1 MKGSKVLATLMLSA
15 MLFTGCGLKDQQAI
29 IKVNDGVITLKE
41 HDDLMSK
48 QLAQSPFAKMSDADL
63 TGNKDGFVYLMTEQ
77 GVVNQLIIQKLL
89 DQEADARGI
98 KVSQKDIDQAIKEV
112 MDKMGG
118 KDQLMN
124 TLRNNGISTAE
135 FKKDIKVQVKMQ
147 KLATEAGNI
156 KVTDADCKNF
166 YNKNQDKFRHADQV
180 RASHILI
187 SANPYQIQQEITS
200 KSKTKMDEKELK
212 AAVEKVMAEKQ
223 AEAEKLAKELQ
234 ADNSK
239 FAQYAKKYSEDPQ
252 SAKQGGDLG
261 FFAKDRMVPEFAEAA
276 FKAKPNTVTEPVK
289 SQFGYHIIMVTD
301 RRGAGVVPYEKAKS
315 DIKDYLTQE
324 KQVKALDELTTVA
337 KKKAKI
343 EFVDQRYVRWYC
355 RYSAKS
361 SKRKEIKIIKN
372 KYYKHPFSKSKR
384 VFFVEIIYKSKKN
397 YIKTNTN

>member
-89 DQEADARGI
+89 DQEAEARGI
-98 KVSQKDIDQAIKEV
+98 KVSQKDIDQAIKDV

-156 KVTDADCKNF
+156 KVSDADCKNF

-276 FKAKPNTVTEPVK
+276 FKTKPNTVTGPVK
-289 SQFGYHIIMVTD
+289 SQFGYHIIFVTD

-315 DIKDYLTQE
+315 DIKDYLVQE
-324 KQVKALDELTTVA
+324 KQIKALDELTTAA

-343 EFVDQRYVRWYC
+343 EFVDQRYNPDEI
-355 RYSAKS
+355 AKKLHKQVNDFS
-361 SKRKEIKIIKN
+361 GGAADVLQQQAKEK
-372 KYYKHPFSKSKR
+372 KSK
-384 VFFVEIIYKSKKN
+384 
-397 YIKTNTN
+397 

>member
-1 MKGSKVLATLMLSA
+1 MKGSKILATLLLSA
-15 MLFTGCGLKDQQAI
+15 MLFTGCGLKDNQAI
-29 IKVNDGVITLKE
+29 IKINDGVITLKE
-41 HDDLMSK
+41 HDELMSK
-48 QLAQSPFAKMSDADL
+48 QLAQSPFAKMSGADL
-63 TGNKDGFVYLMTEQ
+63 NGNKDGFVYLMTEQ
-77 GVVNQLIIQKLL
+77 GVINQLIIQKLL
-89 DQEADARGI
+89 DQEAEARGI
-98 KVSQKDIDQAIKEV
+98 KVTQKDVDQAIKDV

-147 KLATEAGNI
+147 KLATEAANI

-166 YNKNQDKFRHADQV
+166 YNKNQDKFKHADQV

-187 SANPYQIQQEITS
+187 SANPYQIQQEITE
-200 KSKTKMDEKELK
+200 KTKGKMDEKELK
-212 AAVEKVMAEKQ
+212 AQVEKVMAEKQ

-324 KQVKALDELTTVA
+324 KQVKALDELTTAA

-343 EFVDQRYVRWYC
+343 EFVDQKYNPEEISKKLHKQVNDM
-355 RYSAKS
+355 SGGAADALQQQAKE
-361 SKRKEIKIIKN
+361 K
-372 KYYKHPFSKSKR
+372 KSK
-384 VFFVEIIYKSKKN
+384 
-397 YIKTNTN
+397 

>member
-89 DQEADARGI
+89 DQEAEARGI
-98 KVSQKDIDQAIKEV
+98 KVSQKDIDQAIKDV

-156 KVTDADCKNF
+156 KVSDADCKNF
-166 YNKNQDKFRHADQV
+166 YNKNKDKFRHADQV

-187 SANPYQIQQEITS
+187 SANPYQIQQEITA

-276 FKAKPNTVTEPVK
+276 FKAKPNTVTGPVK
-289 SQFGYHIIMVTD
+289 SQFGYHIIFVTD

-315 DIKDYLTQE
+315 DIKDYLVQE
-324 KQVKALDELTTVA
+324 KQIKALDELTTAA

-343 EFVDQRYVRWYC
+343 EFVDQRYNPDEI
-355 RYSAKS
+355 AKKLHKQVNDMS
-361 SKRKEIKIIKN
+361 GGAADVLQQQAKEK
-372 KYYKHPFSKSKR
+372 KSK
-384 VFFVEIIYKSKKN
+384 
-397 YIKTNTN
+397 

>member
-89 DQEADARGI
+89 DQEAEARGI
-98 KVSQKDIDQAIKEV
+98 KVSQKDIDQAIKDV

-118 KDQLMN
+118 KDQLMS

-156 KVTDADCKNF
+156 NVTDADCKNF

-187 SANPYQIQQEITS
+187 SANPYQIQQEITA

-289 SQFGYHIIMVTD
+289 SQFGYHIIFVTD

-315 DIKDYLTQE
+315 DIKDYLVQE
-324 KQVKALDELTTVA
+324 KQIKALDELTTAA

-343 EFVDQRYVRWYC
+343 EFVDQRYNPDEI
-355 RYSAKS
+355 AKKLHKQVNDFS
-361 SKRKEIKIIKN
+361 GGAADVLQQQAKEK
-372 KYYKHPFSKSKR
+372 KSK
-384 VFFVEIIYKSKKN
+384 
-397 YIKTNTN
+397 

>member
-1 MKGSKVLATLMLSA
+1 MKGSKILATLMLSA

-77 GVVNQLIIQKLL
+77 GVINQLIIQKLL

-166 YNKNQDKFRHADQV
+166 YNKNQDKFKHADQV

-187 SANPYQIQQEITS
+187 SANPYQIQQEITA

-343 EFVDQRYVRWYC
+343 EFVDQRYNPEEISKKLHKQVNDM
-355 RYSAKS
+355 SGGAADILQNQAKE
-361 SKRKEIKIIKN
+361 K
-372 KYYKHPFSKSKR
+372 KSK
-384 VFFVEIIYKSKKN
+384 
-397 YIKTNTN
+397 

>member
-89 DQEADARGI
+89 DQEAEARGI
-98 KVSQKDIDQAIKEV
+98 KVSQKDIDQAIKDV

-156 KVTDADCKNF
+156 NVTDADCKNF

-187 SANPYQIQQEITS
+187 SANPYQIQQEITA

-239 FAQYAKKYSEDPQ
+239 FAQYAKKYSEDSQ

-261 FFAKDRMVPEFAEAA
+261 FFAKDKMVPEFAEAA

-289 SQFGYHIIMVTD
+289 SQFGYHIIFVTD

-315 DIKDYLTQE
+315 DIKDYLVQE
-324 KQVKALDELTTVA
+324 KQIKALDELTTAA

-343 EFVDQRYVRWYC
+343 EFVDQRYNPDEI
-355 RYSAKS
+355 AKKLHKQVNDFS
-361 SKRKEIKIIKN
+361 GGAADVLQQQAKEK
-372 KYYKHPFSKSKR
+372 KSK
-384 VFFVEIIYKSKKN
+384 
-397 YIKTNTN
+397 

>member
-1 MKGSKVLATLMLSA
+1 MKGSKILATLLLSA
-15 MLFTGCGLKDQQAI
+15 MLFTGCGLKNQQAI

-48 QLAQSPFAKMSDADL
+48 QLAQSPFAKMSDGDL

-98 KVSQKDIDQAIKEV
+98 KVTQKDVDQAIKDV

-118 KDQLMN
+118 KDQLMT

-135 FKKDIKVQVKMQ
+135 FKNDIKIQVKMQ

-166 YNKNQDKFRHADQV
+166 YNKNQDKFKHADQV

-187 SANPYQIQQEITS
+187 SANPYQIKQEITA
-200 KSKTKMDEKELK
+200 KTKTKMDEKELK

-234 ADNSK
+234 VDNSK

-324 KQVKALDELTTVA
+324 KQVKALDELTTAA

-343 EFVDQRYVRWYC
+343 EFVDQKYNPEEISKKLHKQVNDM
-355 RYSAKS
+355 SGGAADVLQQQAKE
-361 SKRKEIKIIKN
+361 K
-372 KYYKHPFSKSKR
+372 KSK
-384 VFFVEIIYKSKKN
+384 
-397 YIKTNTN
+397 

>member
-1 MKGSKVLATLMLSA
+1 MKGSKILATLLLSA
-15 MLFTGCGLKDQQAI
+15 MLFTGCGLKDNQAI
-29 IKVNDGVITLKE
+29 IKINDGVITLKE
-41 HDDLMSK
+41 HDELMSK
-48 QLAQSPFAKMSDADL
+48 QLAQSPFAKMSGADL
-63 TGNKDGFVYLMTEQ
+63 NGNKDGFVYLMTEQ
-77 GVVNQLIIQKLL
+77 GVINQLIIQKLL
-89 DQEADARGI
+89 DQEAEARGI
-98 KVSQKDIDQAIKEV
+98 KVTQKDVDQAIKDV

-147 KLATEAGNI
+147 KLATEAANI

-166 YNKNQDKFRHADQV
+166 YNKNQDKFKHADQV

-187 SANPYQIQQEITS
+187 SANPYQIQQEITE
-200 KSKTKMDEKELK
+200 KTKGKMDEKELK
-212 AAVEKVMAEKQ
+212 AQVEKVMAEKQ

-234 ADNSK
+234 ADSSK

-324 KQVKALDELTTVA
+324 KQVKALDELTTAA

-343 EFVDQRYVRWYC
+343 EFVDQKYNPEEISKKLHKQVNDM
-355 RYSAKS
+355 SGGAADVLQKQAK
-361 SKRKEIKIIKN
+361 EN
-372 KYYKHPFSKSKR
+372 KSK
-384 VFFVEIIYKSKKN
+384 
-397 YIKTNTN
+397 

>member
-187 SANPYQIQQEITS
+187 SANPYQIQQEITA

-261 FFAKDRMVPEFAEAA
+261 FFAKDRMVPGFAEAA
-276 FKAKPNTVTEPVK
+276 FKAKPNTVTGPVK
-289 SQFGYHIIMVTD
+289 SQFGYHIIFVTD
-301 RRGAGVVPYEKAKS
+301 RRVAGVVPYEKAKS

-343 EFVDQRYVRWYC
+343 EFVDQRYNPEEISKKLHKQVNDM
-355 RYSAKS
+355 SGGTADILQNQAKE
-361 SKRKEIKIIKN
+361 K
-372 KYYKHPFSKSKR
+372 KSK
-384 VFFVEIIYKSKKN
+384 
-397 YIKTNTN
+397 

>member
-89 DQEADARGI
+89 DQEAEARGI
-98 KVSQKDIDQAIKEV
+98 KVSQKDIDQAIKDV

-118 KDQLMN
+118 KDQLMS

-147 KLATEAGNI
+147 KLAAEAGNI
-156 KVTDADCKNF
+156 NVTDADCKNF

-187 SANPYQIQQEITS
+187 SANPYQIQQEITA

-289 SQFGYHIIMVTD
+289 SQFGYHIIFVTD

-315 DIKDYLTQE
+315 DIKDYLVQE
-324 KQVKALDELTTVA
+324 KQIKALDELTTAA

-343 EFVDQRYVRWYC
+343 EFVDQRYNPEEI
-355 RYSAKS
+355 AKKLHKQVNDFS
-361 SKRKEIKIIKN
+361 GGAADVLQQQAKEK
-372 KYYKHPFSKSKR
+372 KSK
-384 VFFVEIIYKSKKN
+384 
-397 YIKTNTN
+397 

>member
-15 MLFTGCGLKDQQAI
+15 MLFTGCGIKDQQAI

-89 DQEADARGI
+89 DQEAEARGI
-98 KVSQKDIDQAIKEV
+98 KVSQKDIDQAIKDV

-118 KDQLMN
+118 KDQLMS

-156 KVTDADCKNF
+156 NVTDADCKNF

-187 SANPYQIQQEITS
+187 SANPYQIQQEITA

-212 AAVEKVMAEKQ
+212 VAVEKVMAEKQ

-289 SQFGYHIIMVTD
+289 SQFGYHIIFVTD

-315 DIKDYLTQE
+315 DIKDYLVQE
-324 KQVKALDELTTVA
+324 KQIKALDELTTAA

-343 EFVDQRYVRWYC
+343 EFVDQRYNPDEI
-355 RYSAKS
+355 AKKLHKQVNDFS
-361 SKRKEIKIIKN
+361 GGAADVLQQQAKEK
-372 KYYKHPFSKSKR
+372 KSK
-384 VFFVEIIYKSKKN
+384 
-397 YIKTNTN
+397 

>member
-89 DQEADARGI
+89 DQEAEARGI
-98 KVSQKDIDQAIKEV
+98 KVSQKDIDQAIKDV

-118 KDQLMN
+118 KDQLMS

-156 KVTDADCKNF
+156 KVSDADCKNF

-187 SANPYQIQQEITS
+187 SANPYQIQQEITA

-289 SQFGYHIIMVTD
+289 SQFGYHIIFVTD

-315 DIKDYLTQE
+315 DIKDYLVQE
-324 KQVKALDELTTVA
+324 KQIKALDELTTAA

-343 EFVDQRYVRWYC
+343 EFVDQRYNPDEI
-355 RYSAKS
+355 AKKLHKQVNDFS
-361 SKRKEIKIIKN
+361 GGAADVLQQQAKEK
-372 KYYKHPFSKSKR
+372 KSK
-384 VFFVEIIYKSKKN
+384 
-397 YIKTNTN
+397 

>member
-89 DQEADARGI
+89 DQEAEARGI
-98 KVSQKDIDQAIKEV
+98 KVSQKDIDQAIKDV

-156 KVTDADCKNF
+156 NVTDADCKNF

-187 SANPYQIQQEITS
+187 SANPYQIQQEITA

-289 SQFGYHIIMVTD
+289 SQFGYHIIFVTD

-315 DIKDYLTQE
+315 DIKDYLVQE
-324 KQVKALDELTTVA
+324 KQIKALDELTTAA

-343 EFVDQRYVRWYC
+343 EFVDQRYNPEEI
-355 RYSAKS
+355 AKKLHKQVNDMS
-361 SKRKEIKIIKN
+361 GGAADVLQQQAKEK
-372 KYYKHPFSKSKR
+372 KSK
-384 VFFVEIIYKSKKN
+384 
-397 YIKTNTN
+397 

>member
-89 DQEADARGI
+89 DQEAEARGI
-98 KVSQKDIDQAIKEV
+98 KVSQKDIDQAIKDV

-156 KVTDADCKNF
+156 NVTDADCKNF

-187 SANPYQIQQEITS
+187 SANPYQIQQEITA

-276 FKAKPNTVTEPVK
+276 FKVKPNTVTEPVK
-289 SQFGYHIIMVTD
+289 SQFGYHIIFVTD

-315 DIKDYLTQE
+315 DIKDYLVQE
-324 KQVKALDELTTVA
+324 KQIKALDELTTAA

-343 EFVDQRYVRWYC
+343 EFVDQRYNPDEI
-355 RYSAKS
+355 AKKLHKQVNDFS
-361 SKRKEIKIIKN
+361 GGAADVLQQQAKEK
-372 KYYKHPFSKSKR
+372 KSK
-384 VFFVEIIYKSKKN
+384 
-397 YIKTNTN
+397 

>member
-1 MKGSKVLATLMLSA
+1 MKGSKILATLLLSA
-15 MLFTGCGLKDQQAI
+15 MLFTGCGLKDNQAI
-29 IKVNDGVITLKE
+29 IKINDGVITLKE
-41 HDDLMSK
+41 HDELMSK
-48 QLAQSPFAKMSDADL
+48 QLAQSPFAKMSGADL
-63 TGNKDGFVYLMTEQ
+63 NGNKDGFVYLMTEQ
-77 GVVNQLIIQKLL
+77 GVINQLIIQKLL
-89 DQEADARGI
+89 DQEAEARGI
-98 KVSQKDIDQAIKEV
+98 KVTQKDVDQAIKDV

-147 KLATEAGNI
+147 KLATEAANI

-166 YNKNQDKFRHADQV
+166 YNKNQDKFKHADQV

-187 SANPYQIQQEITS
+187 SANPYQIQQEITE
-200 KSKTKMDEKELK
+200 KTKGKMDEKELK
-212 AAVEKVMAEKQ
+212 AKVEKVMAEKQ

-324 KQVKALDELTTVA
+324 KQVKALDELTTAA

-343 EFVDQRYVRWYC
+343 EFVDQKYNPEEISKKLHKQVNDM
-355 RYSAKS
+355 SGGAADVLQQQAKE
-361 SKRKEIKIIKN
+361 K
-372 KYYKHPFSKSKR
+372 KSK
-384 VFFVEIIYKSKKN
+384 
-397 YIKTNTN
+397 

>member
-63 TGNKDGFVYLMTEQ
+63 AGNKDGFVYLMTEQ

-89 DQEADARGI
+89 DQEAEARGI
-98 KVSQKDIDQAIKEV
+98 KVSQKDIDQAIKDV

-118 KDQLMN
+118 KDQLMS

-156 KVTDADCKNF
+156 NVTDADCKNF

-187 SANPYQIQQEITS
+187 SANPYQIQQEITA

-289 SQFGYHIIMVTD
+289 SQFGYHIIFVTD

-315 DIKDYLTQE
+315 DIKDYLVQE
-324 KQVKALDELTTVA
+324 KQIKALDELTTAA

-343 EFVDQRYVRWYC
+343 EFVDQRYNPDEI
-355 RYSAKS
+355 AKKLHKQVNDFS
-361 SKRKEIKIIKN
+361 GGAADVLQQQAKEK
-372 KYYKHPFSKSKR
+372 KSK
-384 VFFVEIIYKSKKN
+384 
-397 YIKTNTN
+397 

>member
-1 MKGSKVLATLMLSA
+1 MKGSKILATLMLSA

-77 GVVNQLIIQKLL
+77 GVINQLIIQKLL

-343 EFVDQRYVRWYC
+343 EFVDQRYNPEEISKKLHKQVNDM
-355 RYSAKS
+355 SGGTADILQNQAKE
-361 SKRKEIKIIKN
+361 K
-372 KYYKHPFSKSKR
+372 KSK
-384 VFFVEIIYKSKKN
+384 
-397 YIKTNTN
+397 

>member
-29 IKVNDGVITLKE
+29 IKVNDDVITLKE

-187 SANPYQIQQEITS
+187 SANQYQIQQEITS

-343 EFVDQRYVRWYC
+343 EFVDQRYNPEEISKKLHKQVNDM
-355 RYSAKS
+355 SGGTADILQNQAKE
-361 SKRKEIKIIKN
+361 K
-372 KYYKHPFSKSKR
+372 KSK
-384 VFFVEIIYKSKKN
+384 
-397 YIKTNTN
+397 

>member
-48 QLAQSPFAKMSDADL
+48 QLTQSPFAKMSDADL

-89 DQEADARGI
+89 DQEAEARGI
-98 KVSQKDIDQAIKEV
+98 KVSQKDIDQAIKDV

-118 KDQLMN
+118 KDQLMS

-156 KVTDADCKNF
+156 KVSDADCKNF

-187 SANPYQIQQEITS
+187 SANPYQIQQEITA

-289 SQFGYHIIMVTD
+289 SQFGYHIIFVTD

-315 DIKDYLTQE
+315 DIKDYLVQE
-324 KQVKALDELTTVA
+324 KQIKALDELTTAA

-343 EFVDQRYVRWYC
+343 EFVDQRYNPDEI
-355 RYSAKS
+355 AKKLHKQVNDFS
-361 SKRKEIKIIKN
+361 GGAADVLQQQAKEK
-372 KYYKHPFSKSKR
+372 KSK
-384 VFFVEIIYKSKKN
+384 
-397 YIKTNTN
+397 

>member
-63 TGNKDGFVYLMTEQ
+63 AGNKDGFVYLMTEQ

-89 DQEADARGI
+89 DQEAEARGI
-98 KVSQKDIDQAIKEV
+98 KVSQKDIDQAIKDV

-156 KVTDADCKNF
+156 KVSDADCKNF

-187 SANPYQIQQEITS
+187 SANPYQIQQEITA

-234 ADNSK
+234 SDNSK

-276 FKAKPNTVTEPVK
+276 FKAKPNTVTGPVK
-289 SQFGYHIIMVTD
+289 SQFGYHIIFVTD

-315 DIKDYLTQE
+315 DIKDYLVQE
-324 KQVKALDELTTVA
+324 KQIKALDELTTAA

-343 EFVDQRYVRWYC
+343 EFVDQRYNPDEI
-355 RYSAKS
+355 AKKLHKQVNDMS
-361 SKRKEIKIIKN
+361 GGAADVLQQQAKEK
-372 KYYKHPFSKSKR
+372 KSK
-384 VFFVEIIYKSKKN
+384 
-397 YIKTNTN
+397 

>member
-15 MLFTGCGLKDQQAI
+15 MLFTGCGIKDQQAI

-89 DQEADARGI
+89 DQEAEARGI
-98 KVSQKDIDQAIKEV
+98 KVSQKDIDQAIKDV

-118 KDQLMN
+118 KDQLMS
-124 TLRNNGISTAE
+124 TLRNNGISNAE

-156 KVTDADCKNF
+156 NVTDADCKNF

-187 SANPYQIQQEITS
+187 SANPYQIQQEITA

-289 SQFGYHIIMVTD
+289 SQFGYHIIFVTD

-315 DIKDYLTQE
+315 DIKDYLVQE
-324 KQVKALDELTTVA
+324 KQIKALDELTTAA

-343 EFVDQRYVRWYC
+343 EFVDQRYNPDEI
-355 RYSAKS
+355 AKKLHKQVNDFS
-361 SKRKEIKIIKN
+361 GGAADVLQQQAKEK
-372 KYYKHPFSKSKR
+372 KSK
-384 VFFVEIIYKSKKN
+384 
-397 YIKTNTN
+397 

>member
-15 MLFTGCGLKDQQAI
+15 MLFTGCGIKDQQAI

-89 DQEADARGI
+89 DQEAEARGI
-98 KVSQKDIDQAIKEV
+98 KVSQKDIDQAIKDV

-156 KVTDADCKNF
+156 NVTDADCKNF

-187 SANPYQIQQEITS
+187 SANPYQIQQEITA

-239 FAQYAKKYSEDPQ
+239 FAQYAKKYSEDSQ

-261 FFAKDRMVPEFAEAA
+261 FFAKNKMVPEFAEAA

-289 SQFGYHIIMVTD
+289 SQFGYHIIFVTD

-315 DIKDYLTQE
+315 DIKDYLVQE
-324 KQVKALDELTTVA
+324 KQIKALDELTTAA

-343 EFVDQRYVRWYC
+343 EFVDQRYNPDEI
-355 RYSAKS
+355 AKKLHKQVNDFS
-361 SKRKEIKIIKN
+361 GGAADVLQQQAKEK
-372 KYYKHPFSKSKR
+372 KSK
-384 VFFVEIIYKSKKN
+384 
-397 YIKTNTN
+397 

>member
-15 MLFTGCGLKDQQAI
+15 MLFTGCGIKDQQAI

-48 QLAQSPFAKMSDADL
+48 QLAQSPFAKMSDSDL

-89 DQEADARGI
+89 DQEAEARGI
-98 KVSQKDIDQAIKEV
+98 KVSQKDIDQAIKDV

-118 KDQLMN
+118 KDQLMS

-156 KVTDADCKNF
+156 NVTDADCKNF

-187 SANPYQIQQEITS
+187 SANPYQIQQEITA

-289 SQFGYHIIMVTD
+289 SQFGYHIIFVTD

-315 DIKDYLTQE
+315 DIKDYLVQE
-324 KQVKALDELTTVA
+324 KQIKALDELTTAA

-343 EFVDQRYVRWYC
+343 EFVDQRYNPDEI
-355 RYSAKS
+355 AKKLHKQVNDFS
-361 SKRKEIKIIKN
+361 GGAADVLQQQAKEK
-372 KYYKHPFSKSKR
+372 KSK
-384 VFFVEIIYKSKKN
+384 
-397 YIKTNTN
+397 

>member
-15 MLFTGCGLKDQQAI
+15 MLFTGCGIKDQQAI

-89 DQEADARGI
+89 DQEAEARGI
-98 KVSQKDIDQAIKEV
+98 KVSQKDIDQAIKDV

-118 KDQLMN
+118 KDQLMS

-156 KVTDADCKNF
+156 NVTDADCKNF

-187 SANPYQIQQEITS
+187 SANPYQIQQEITA

-289 SQFGYHIIMVTD
+289 SQFGYHIIFVTD

-315 DIKDYLTQE
+315 DIKDYLVQE
-324 KQVKALDELTTVA
+324 KQIKALDELTTAA

-343 EFVDQRYVRWYC
+343 EFVDQRYNPDEI
-355 RYSAKS
+355 AKKLHKQVNDFS
-361 SKRKEIKIIKN
+361 GGAADVLQQQAKEK
-372 KYYKHPFSKSKR
+372 KSK
-384 VFFVEIIYKSKKN
+384 
-397 YIKTNTN
+397 

>member
-15 MLFTGCGLKDQQAI
+15 MLFTGCGIKDQQAI

-89 DQEADARGI
+89 DQEAEARGI
-98 KVSQKDIDQAIKEV
+98 KVSQKDIDQAIKDV

-156 KVTDADCKNF
+156 NVTDADCKNF

-187 SANPYQIQQEITS
+187 SANPYQIQQEITA

-239 FAQYAKKYSEDPQ
+239 FAQYAKKYSEDSQ

-261 FFAKDRMVPEFAEAA
+261 FFAKDKMVPEFAEAA

-289 SQFGYHIIMVTD
+289 SQFGYHIIFVTD

-315 DIKDYLTQE
+315 DIKDYLVQE
-324 KQVKALDELTTVA
+324 KQIKALDELTTAA

-343 EFVDQRYVRWYC
+343 EFVDQRYNPDEI
-355 RYSAKS
+355 AKKLHKQVNDFS
-361 SKRKEIKIIKN
+361 GGAADVLQQQAKEK
-372 KYYKHPFSKSKR
+372 KSK
-384 VFFVEIIYKSKKN
+384 
-397 YIKTNTN
+397 

>member
-15 MLFTGCGLKDQQAI
+15 MLFTGCGIKDQQAI

-89 DQEADARGI
+89 DQEAEARGI
-98 KVSQKDIDQAIKEV
+98 KVSQKDIDQAIKDV

-118 KDQLMN
+118 KDQLMS

-147 KLATEAGNI
+147 KLAAEAGNI
-156 KVTDADCKNF
+156 NVTDADCKNF

-187 SANPYQIQQEITS
+187 SANPYQIQQEITA

-289 SQFGYHIIMVTD
+289 SQFGYHIIFVTD

-315 DIKDYLTQE
+315 DIKDYLVQE
-324 KQVKALDELTTVA
+324 KQIKALDELTTAA

-343 EFVDQRYVRWYC
+343 EFVDQRYNPEEI
-355 RYSAKS
+355 AKKLHKQVNDFS
-361 SKRKEIKIIKN
+361 GGAADVLQQQAKEK
-372 KYYKHPFSKSKR
+372 KSK
-384 VFFVEIIYKSKKN
+384 
-397 YIKTNTN
+397 

>member
-63 TGNKDGFVYLMTEQ
+63 AGNKDGFVYLMTEQ

-89 DQEADARGI
+89 DQEAEARGI
-98 KVSQKDIDQAIKEV
+98 KVSQKDIDQAIKDV

-156 KVTDADCKNF
+156 KVSDADCKNF

-187 SANPYQIQQEITS
+187 SANPYQIQQEITA

-239 FAQYAKKYSEDPQ
+239 FAQYAKNIQKILNQ
-252 SAKQGGDLG
+252 QNK
-261 FFAKDRMVPEFAEAA
+261 AE
-276 FKAKPNTVTEPVK
+276 
-289 SQFGYHIIMVTD
+289 I
-301 RRGAGVVPYEKAKS
+301 
-315 DIKDYLTQE
+315 
-324 KQVKALDELTTVA
+324 
-337 KKKAKI
+337 
-343 EFVDQRYVRWYC
+343 
-355 RYSAKS
+355 
-361 SKRKEIKIIKN
+361 
-372 KYYKHPFSKSKR
+372 
-384 VFFVEIIYKSKKN
+384 
-397 YIKTNTN
+397 

>member
-29 IKVNDGVITLKE
+29 IKVNDSVITLKE

-63 TGNKDGFVYLMTEQ
+63 AGNKDGFVYLMTEQ

-89 DQEADARGI
+89 DQEAEARGI
-98 KVSQKDIDQAIKEV
+98 KVSQKDIDQAIKDV

-156 KVTDADCKNF
+156 KVSDADCKNF

-187 SANPYQIQQEITS
+187 SANPYQIQQEITA

-212 AAVEKVMAEKQ
+212 AAVEKVIAEKQ

-276 FKAKPNTVTEPVK
+276 FKAKPNTVTGPVK
-289 SQFGYHIIMVTD
+289 SQFGYHIIFVTD

-315 DIKDYLTQE
+315 DIKDYLVQE
-324 KQVKALDELTTVA
+324 KQIKALDELTTAA

-343 EFVDQRYVRWYC
+343 EFVDQRYNPDEI
-355 RYSAKS
+355 AKKLHKQVNDMS
-361 SKRKEIKIIKN
+361 GGAADVLQQQAKEK
-372 KYYKHPFSKSKR
+372 KSK
-384 VFFVEIIYKSKKN
+384 
-397 YIKTNTN
+397 

>member
-89 DQEADARGI
+89 DQEAEARGI
-98 KVSQKDIDQAIKEV
+98 KVSQKDIDQAIKDV

-118 KDQLMN
+118 KDQLMS

-156 KVTDADCKNF
+156 NVTDADCKNF

-187 SANPYQIQQEITS
+187 SANPYQIQQEITA

-276 FKAKPNTVTEPVK
+276 FKAKPNTVTGPVK
-289 SQFGYHIIMVTD
+289 SQFGYHIIFVTD

-315 DIKDYLTQE
+315 DIKDYLVQE
-324 KQVKALDELTTVA
+324 KQIKALDELTTAA

-343 EFVDQRYVRWYC
+343 EFVDQRYNPDEI
-355 RYSAKS
+355 AKKLHKQVNDFS
-361 SKRKEIKIIKN
+361 GGAADFLQQQAKEK
-372 KYYKHPFSKSKR
+372 KSK
-384 VFFVEIIYKSKKN
+384 
-397 YIKTNTN
+397 

>member
-89 DQEADARGI
+89 DQEAEARGI
-98 KVSQKDIDQAIKEV
+98 KVSQKDIDQAIKDV

-118 KDQLMN
+118 KDQLMS

-147 KLATEAGNI
+147 KLAAEAGNI
-156 KVTDADCKNF
+156 NVTDADCKNF

-187 SANPYQIQQEITS
+187 SANPYQIQQEITA

-289 SQFGYHIIMVTD
+289 SQFGYHIIFVTD

-315 DIKDYLTQE
+315 DIKDYLVQE
-324 KQVKALDELTTVA
+324 KQIKALDELTTAA

-343 EFVDQRYVRWYC
+343 EFVDQRYNPDEI
-355 RYSAKS
+355 AKKLHKQVNDFS
-361 SKRKEIKIIKN
+361 GGAADVLQQQAKEK
-372 KYYKHPFSKSKR
+372 KSK
-384 VFFVEIIYKSKKN
+384 
-397 YIKTNTN
+397 

>member
-1 MKGSKVLATLMLSA
+1 MKGSKILATLLLSA
-15 MLFTGCGLKDQQAI
+15 MLFTGCGLKDNQAI
-29 IKVNDGVITLKE
+29 IKINDGVITLKE
-41 HDDLMSK
+41 HDELMSK
-48 QLAQSPFAKMSDADL
+48 QLAQSPFAKMSGADL
-63 TGNKDGFVYLMTEQ
+63 NGNKDGFVYLMTEQ
-77 GVVNQLIIQKLL
+77 GVINQLIIQKLL
-89 DQEADARGI
+89 DQEAEARGI
-98 KVSQKDIDQAIKEV
+98 KVTQKDVDQAIKDV

-147 KLATEAGNI
+147 KLATEVANI

-166 YNKNQDKFRHADQV
+166 YNKNQDKFKHADQV

-187 SANPYQIQQEITS
+187 SANPYQIQQEITE
-200 KSKTKMDEKELK
+200 KTKGKMDEKELK
-212 AAVEKVMAEKQ
+212 AQVEKVMAEKQ

-324 KQVKALDELTTVA
+324 KQVKALDELTTAA

-343 EFVDQRYVRWYC
+343 EFVDPKYNPEEISKKLHKQVNDM
-355 RYSAKS
+355 SGGAADVLQQQAKE
-361 SKRKEIKIIKN
+361 K
-372 KYYKHPFSKSKR
+372 KSK
-384 VFFVEIIYKSKKN
+384 
-397 YIKTNTN
+397 

>member
-1 MKGSKVLATLMLSA
+1 MKGSKILATLLLSA
-15 MLFTGCGLKDQQAI
+15 MLFTGCGLKDNQAI
-29 IKVNDGVITLKE
+29 IKINDGVITLKE
-41 HDDLMSK
+41 HDELMSK
-48 QLAQSPFAKMSDADL
+48 QLAQSPFAKMSGADL
-63 TGNKDGFVYLMTEQ
+63 NGNKDGFVYLMTEQ
-77 GVVNQLIIQKLL
+77 GVINQLIIQKLL
-89 DQEADARGI
+89 DQEAEARGI
-98 KVSQKDIDQAIKEV
+98 KVTQKDVDQAIKDV

-147 KLATEAGNI
+147 KLATEAANI

-166 YNKNQDKFRHADQV
+166 YNKNQDKFKHADQV

-187 SANPYQIQQEITS
+187 SANPYQIQQEITE
-200 KSKTKMDEKELK
+200 KTKGKMDEKELK
-212 AAVEKVMAEKQ
+212 AQVEKVMAEKQ

-324 KQVKALDELTTVA
+324 KQVKALDELTTAA

-343 EFVDQRYVRWYC
+343 EFVDQKYNPEEISKKLHKQVNDM
-355 RYSAKS
+355 SGGAADVLQQQAKE
-361 SKRKEIKIIKN
+361 K
-372 KYYKHPFSKSKR
+372 KSK
-384 VFFVEIIYKSKKN
+384 
-397 YIKTNTN
+397 

>member
-1 MKGSKVLATLMLSA
+1 MKGSKILATLLLSA
-15 MLFTGCGLKDQQAI
+15 MLFTGCGLKNQQAI

-48 QLAQSPFAKMSDADL
+48 QLAQSPFAKMSDGDL

-98 KVSQKDIDQAIKEV
+98 KVTQKDVDQAIKDV

-118 KDQLMN
+118 KDQLMT

-135 FKKDIKVQVKMQ
+135 FKNDIKIQVKMQ

-166 YNKNQDKFRHADQV
+166 YNKNQDKFKHADQV

-187 SANPYQIQQEITS
+187 SANPYQIQQEITA
-200 KSKTKMDEKELK
+200 KTKTKMDEKELK

-234 ADNSK
+234 VDNSK

-315 DIKDYLTQE
+315 DIKDYLVQE
-324 KQVKALDELTTVA
+324 KQVKALDELTTAA

-343 EFVDQRYVRWYC
+343 EFVDQRYNPEEISKKLHKQVNDF
-355 RYSAKS
+355 SGGAADVLQQQAKE
-361 SKRKEIKIIKN
+361 K
-372 KYYKHPFSKSKR
+372 KSK
-384 VFFVEIIYKSKKN
+384 
-397 YIKTNTN
+397 

>member
-15 MLFTGCGLKDQQAI
+15 MLFTGCGIKDQQAI

-63 TGNKDGFVYLMTEQ
+63 IGNKDGFVYLMTEQ

-89 DQEADARGI
+89 DQEAEARGI
-98 KVSQKDIDQAIKEV
+98 KVSQKDIDQAIKDV

-156 KVTDADCKNF
+156 NVTDADCKNF

-187 SANPYQIQQEITS
+187 SANPYQIQQEITA

-289 SQFGYHIIMVTD
+289 SQFGYHIIFVTD

-315 DIKDYLTQE
+315 DIKDYLVQE
-324 KQVKALDELTTVA
+324 KQIKALDELTTAA

-343 EFVDQRYVRWYC
+343 EFVDQRYNPDEI
-355 RYSAKS
+355 AKKLHKQVNDFS
-361 SKRKEIKIIKN
+361 GGAADVLQQQAKEK
-372 KYYKHPFSKSKR
+372 KSK
-384 VFFVEIIYKSKKN
+384 
-397 YIKTNTN
+397 

>member
-1 MKGSKVLATLMLSA
+1 MKGSKILATLLLSA
-15 MLFTGCGLKDQQAI
+15 MLFTGCGLKNQQAI

-48 QLAQSPFAKMSDADL
+48 QLAQSPFAKMSDGDL
-63 TGNKDGFVYLMTEQ
+63 AGNKDGFVYLMTEQ

-98 KVSQKDIDQAIKEV
+98 KVTQKDVDQAIKDV

-118 KDQLMN
+118 KDQLMT

-135 FKKDIKVQVKMQ
+135 FKNDIKIQVKMQ

-166 YNKNQDKFRHADQV
+166 YNKNQDKFKHADQV

-187 SANPYQIQQEITS
+187 SANPYQIQQEITA
-200 KSKTKMDEKELK
+200 KTKTKMDEKELK

-315 DIKDYLTQE
+315 DIKDYLVQE
-324 KQVKALDELTTVA
+324 KQVKALDELTTAA

-343 EFVDQRYVRWYC
+343 EFVDQRYNPEEISKKLHKQVNDF
-355 RYSAKS
+355 SGGAADVLQQQAKE
-361 SKRKEIKIIKN
+361 K
-372 KYYKHPFSKSKR
+372 KSK
-384 VFFVEIIYKSKKN
+384 
-397 YIKTNTN
+397 